1 VSLRELV
8 ARATPGPWKYHVE
21 DLELTR
27 DGDEP
32 DPLVATR
39 LIGEGISPEEGRL
52 LALAPELAVLLAD
65 AMDELRKAPTFC
77 IHTLP
82 PHDSPGLPR
91 NASECRVC
99 RHRSLLARFAALDA
113 RAGETT

>member
-1 VSLRELV
+1 VSLRDLV
-8 ARATPGPWKYHVE
+8 YAATPGPWKYHVE

-65 AMDELRKAPTFC
+65 AMEYVDVIGAYLSSQSDP
-77 IHTLP
+77 
-82 PHDSPGLPR
+82 SP
-91 NASECRVC
+91 AVAQAEE
-99 RHRSLLARFAALDA
+99 LLARFAALDA
-113 RAGETT
+113 RAGGEET